1 VAGFAFKAVAQP
13 PERAILNAKGE
24 TMPDIKREGR
34 AVWKGG
40 LRDGSGT
47 TTTQSGFL
55 KDLPYSVPSRFENAK
70 GTNPEEL
77 IAAAHASCFS
87 MMLSKILGD
96 QGKTAQQISTT
107 ATLTMRMDASG
118 PKISGIHLVTEAS
131 VPGMDAAA
139 FQKAAQEAKE
149 KCPISNLLRPG
160 LESLTLDAKLS

>member
-1 VAGFAFKAVAQP
+1 M
-13 PERAILNAKGE
+13 PE
-24 TMPDIKREGR
+24 IKREGK

-40 LRDGSGT
+40 LKDGSGT

-96 QGKTAQQISTT
+96 QNKTAQQIATT
-107 ATLTMRMDASG
+107 ATLTMQLSATG
-118 PKISGIHLVTEAS
+118 AKITSIHLVTEAS

-139 FQKAAQEAKE
+139 FKKAADEAKE
-149 KCPISNLLRPG
+149 KCPISTLLRPG
-160 LESLTLDAKLS
+160 LESLTLEARLAS